1 MRRSHPPRRIEVMRL
16 REAAER
22 VGGWVAPENYEKLI
36 VGVASLDDANEGDL
50 SFYGNPKYLKALRK
64 SHATAVLVPHGF
76 AEEVRATRVWVDN
89 PADAFAKL
97 LEVFAP
103 PPIRPELG
111 IHPTA
116 IVAADAELGAGVT
129 IEAFAI
135 VESGAQIGAR
145 SVIGPHGY
153 IGHHAILGE
162 DCRLYPHV
170 TIRER
175 NLIGNRVVL
184 HPGVVIGSDGFG
196 YEFRD
201 GRQQKIP
208 QTGTV
213 QIDDDVEI
221 GANSTVDRARFGRTW
236 IQEGVKIDNLVQ
248 IAHNVTIGRHSV
260 ICALVG
266 ISGSV
271 RVGNYAT
278 LAGKAGINGHIEIGD
293 GAIIAAMAA
302 VSKSVPPR
310 GVVVGVPAKPMREFK
325 RNLAL
330 LNNIDKLYERVK
342 KLEGK
347 E

>member
-1 MRRSHPPRRIEVMRL
+1 MRL
-16 REAAER
+16 GEAAER
-22 VGGWVAPENYEKLI
+22 VGGWVAPENYEKPIL
-36 VGVASLDDANEGDL
+36 GVASLDDANEGDL
-50 SFYGNPKYLKALRK
+50 SFYGNPRYLKALRK
-64 SHATAVLVPHGF
+64 SRATAVLVPHGF
-76 AEEVRATRVWVDN
+76 AEEVPSIRVWVDN
-89 PADAFAKL
+89 PAEAFAKL

-103 PPIRPELG
+103 APIGFEPG
-111 IHPTA
+111 VHPTA
-116 IVAADAELGAGVT
+116 LVATDAEVGADAT
-129 IEAFAI
+129 IQAFAI
-135 VESGAQIGAR
+135 VESGARIGAR
-145 SVIGPHGY
+145 TVVGAHGY
-153 IGHHAILGE
+153 IGHHALIGE

-175 NLIGNRVVL
+175 SVIGNRVIF

-260 ICALVG
+260 ICAQVG

-271 RVGNYAT
+271 RVGNYVT
-278 LAGKAGINGHIEIGD
+278 LAGKVGVNGHIEIGD
-293 GAIIAAMAA
+293 GAICAAMGAIT
-302 VSKSVPPR
+302 KSVPPR
-310 GVVVGVPAKPMREFK
+310 EVLVGVPAKPMREYK
-325 RNLAL
+325 RNFAL
-330 LNNIDKLYERVK
+330 LKNIHKLYERVK
-342 KLEGK
+342 RLEEK
-347 E
+347 Q

>member
-1 MRRSHPPRRIEVMRL
+1 MRL

-22 VGGWVAPENYEKLI
+22 VGGWVAPENYDKLI

-50 SFYGNPKYLKALRK
+50 SFYGNPKYLNALRK

-89 PADAFAKL
+89 PAEAFAKL

-103 PPIRPELG
+103 APICPKPG
-111 IHPTA
+111 IHPNA
-116 IVAADAELGAGVT
+116 IVAADTEIGAGVT
-129 IEAFAI
+129 VEAFAVI
-135 VESGAQIGAR
+135 ESGARVGARTVIGA
-145 SVIGPHGY
+145 HCY
-153 IGHHAILGE
+153 IGHHAVLGE
-162 DCRLYPHV
+162 ECRLFPQV

-175 NLIGNRVVL
+175 SLIGNRVVF

-196 YEFRD
+196 YEFRE
-201 GRQQKIP
+201 GRHQKIP

-213 QIDDDVEI
+213 QIDDDVEV
-221 GANSTVDRARFGRTW
+221 GANSTIDRARFGRTW

-248 IAHNVTIGRHSV
+248 IAHNVTIGRHTV
-260 ICALVG
+260 ICAQVG

-271 RVGNYAT
+271 RVGNYVT
-278 LAGKAGINGHIEIGD
+278 LAGKVGVNGHIEIGD
-293 GAIIAAMAA
+293 GAIAAAMGAIT
-302 VSKSVPPR
+302 KSVPPR
-310 GVVVGVPAKPMREFK
+310 EVLVGVPARPAREYK
-325 RNLAL
+325 RNLVL

-347 E
+347 Q

>member
-1 MRRSHPPRRIEVMRL
+1 MRL

-22 VGGWVAPENYEKLI
+22 VGGYVAPEDYEKVI

-50 SFYGNPKYLKALRK
+50 SFYGSPKYLKALRK

-89 PADAFAKL
+89 PGEAFAKL

-103 PPIRPELG
+103 APISPPPG
-111 IHPTA
+111 IHPGA
-116 IVAADAELGAGVT
+116 IVAADVEIGAEVT
-129 IEAFAI
+129 IEAFAVI
-135 VESGAQIGAR
+135 ESGVRIGAR
-145 SVIGPHGY
+145 TIVGAHGY
-153 IGHHAILGE
+153 IGHHAVLGE
-162 DCRLYPHV
+162 ESRLYPHV

-175 NLIGNRVVL
+175 SVIGNRVVL
-184 HPGVVIGSDGFG
+184 HPGVIIGSDGFG

-248 IAHNVTIGRHSV
+248 IAHNVTIGRHTV
-260 ICALVG
+260 ICAQVG

-271 RVGNYAT
+271 RVGNNVT
-278 LAGKAGINGHIEIGD
+278 LAGKVGVNGHIEIGD
-293 GAIIAAMAA
+293 GAIAAAMGAIT
-302 VSKSVPPR
+302 KSVPPR
-310 GVVVGVPAKPMREFK
+310 EVLVGVPARPVREYK

-347 E
+347 Q

>member
-1 MRRSHPPRRIEVMRL
+1 MRL

-22 VGGWVAPENYEKLI
+22 VGGYVAPEDYEKVI

-50 SFYGNPKYLKALRK
+50 SFYGSPKYLKALRK

-89 PADAFAKL
+89 PGEAFAKL

-103 PPIRPELG
+103 APISPPPG
-111 IHPTA
+111 IHPGA
-116 IVAADAELGAGVT
+116 IVAADVEIGAEVT
-129 IEAFAI
+129 IEAFAVI
-135 VESGAQIGAR
+135 ESGVRIGAR
-145 SVIGPHGY
+145 TIVGAHGY
-153 IGHHAILGE
+153 IGHHAVLGE
-162 DCRLYPHV
+162 ECRLYPHV

-175 NLIGNRVVL
+175 SLIGNRVVL
-184 HPGVVIGSDGFG
+184 HPGVIIGSDGFG

-201 GRQQKIP
+201 SRQQKIP

-248 IAHNVTIGRHSV
+248 IAHNVTIGRHTV
-260 ICALVG
+260 ICAQVG

-271 RVGNYAT
+271 RVGNNVT
-278 LAGKAGINGHIEIGD
+278 LAGKVGVNGHIEIGD
-293 GAIIAAMAA
+293 GAIAAAMGAIT
-302 VSKSVPPR
+302 KSVPPR
-310 GVVVGVPAKPMREFK
+310 EVLVGVPARPAREYK
-325 RNLAL
+325 RNLVL

-347 E
+347 Q

>member
-1 MRRSHPPRRIEVMRL
+1 MRL

-22 VGGWVAPENYEKLI
+22 VGGWVAPENYEKPI
-36 VGVASLDDANEGDL
+36 VGLASLDDANEGDL

-64 SHATAVLVPHGF
+64 SRATAVLVPHGF
-76 AEEVRATRVWVDN
+76 AEEVPATRIWVDN
-89 PADAFAKL
+89 PAEAFAKL

-103 PPIRPELG
+103 APIDFEPG

-116 IVAADAELGAGVT
+116 LIAPDAEIGENATVQ
-129 IEAFAI
+129 AFAI
-135 VESGAQIGAR
+135 VENGARIGAR
-145 SVIGPHGY
+145 TVVGAYGY
-153 IGHHAILGE
+153 IGHHAVLGE
-162 DCRLYPHV
+162 DCQVYPHV

-175 NLIGNRVVL
+175 SMIANRVIL

-196 YEFRD
+196 YELRD

-248 IAHNVTIGRHSV
+248 IAHNVTIGRHSI
-260 ICALVG
+260 ICAQVG

-271 RVGNYAT
+271 RIGTYVT
-278 LAGKAGINGHIEIGD
+278 LAGKVGVNGHIEIGD
-293 GAIIAAMAA
+293 GAIAAAMGAIT
-302 VSKSVPPR
+302 KSVPPR
-310 GVVVGVPAKPMREFK
+310 EILVGVPARPMREYK

-330 LNNIDKLYERVK
+330 LNSIHKLYDRVK
-342 KLEGK
+342 KLEEK
-347 E
+347 Q

>member
-1 MRRSHPPRRIEVMRL
+1 MRL

-22 VGGWVAPENYEKLI
+22 VGGWVAPENYDKLI

-50 SFYGNPKYLKALRK
+50 SFYGNPKYLNALRK

-89 PADAFAKL
+89 PAEAFAKL

-103 PPIRPELG
+103 APICPVPG

-116 IVAADAELGAGVT
+116 IVAADAEIGAGVT
-129 IEAFAI
+129 VEAFAVI
-135 VESGAQIGAR
+135 ESGARIGAR
-145 SVIGPHGY
+145 TVIGAHGY
-153 IGHHAILGE
+153 IGHHAVLGE
-162 DCRLYPHV
+162 ECRLFPHV

-175 NLIGNRVVL
+175 SLIGNRVVF
-184 HPGVVIGSDGFG
+184 HPGVIIGSDGFG
-196 YEFRD
+196 YEFRE
-201 GRQQKIP
+201 GRHQKIP

-221 GANSTVDRARFGRTW
+221 GANSTIDRARFGRTW

-248 IAHNVTIGRHSV
+248 IAHNVTIGRHTV
-260 ICALVG
+260 ICAQVG

-271 RVGNYAT
+271 RVGNYVT
-278 LAGKAGINGHIEIGD
+278 LAGKVGVNGHIEIGD
-293 GAIIAAMAA
+293 GAIAAAMGAIT
-302 VSKSVPPR
+302 KSVPPR
-310 GVVVGVPAKPMREFK
+310 EVLVGVPARPAREYK
-325 RNLAL
+325 RNLVL
-330 LNNIDKLYERVK
+330 LSNIDKLYERVK

-347 E
+347 Q

>member
-1 MRRSHPPRRIEVMRL
+1 MRL
-16 REAAER
+16 RDAAER
-22 VGGWVAPENYEKLI
+22 VGGWVAPENYERPIL
-36 VGVASLDDANEGDL
+36 GVASLDDANEGDI

-64 SHATAVLVPHGF
+64 SRATAVLVPHGF
-76 AEEVRATRVWVDN
+76 AEEVAATCVWVDN
-89 PADAFAKL
+89 PAEAFAKL
-97 LEVFAP
+97 LEIFAP
-103 PPIRPELG
+103 APIPLAPG

-116 IVAADAELGAGVT
+116 VVAGDAEIGADVT
-129 IEAFAI
+129 IEAFAVI
-135 VESGAQIGAR
+135 ESGVRIGAR
-145 SVIGPHGY
+145 TVVGSHGY
-153 IGHHAILGE
+153 VGHHAVLGE

-175 NLIGNRVVL
+175 TQIGNRVVF

-221 GANSTVDRARFGRTW
+221 GANSTIDRARFGRTW

-248 IAHNVTIGRHSV
+248 IAHNVTIGRHTV
-260 ICALVG
+260 VCAQVG

-271 RVGNYAT
+271 RVGNYVT
-278 LAGKAGINGHIEIGD
+278 LAGKVGVNGHIEIGD
-293 GAIIAAMAA
+293 GAIAAAMGAIT
-302 VSKSVPPR
+302 KSVPPR
-310 GVVVGVPAKPMREFK
+310 EVLVGVPARPMREYK

-330 LNNIDKLYERVK
+330 LNNIHKLYERVK
-342 KLEGK
+342 RLEEK
-347 E
+347 Q